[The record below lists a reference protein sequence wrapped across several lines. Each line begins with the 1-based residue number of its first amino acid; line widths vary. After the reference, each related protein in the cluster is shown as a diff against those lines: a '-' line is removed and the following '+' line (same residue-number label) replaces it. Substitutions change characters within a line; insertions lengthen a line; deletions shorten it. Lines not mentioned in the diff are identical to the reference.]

1 MQCCSYG
8 ATAMPAVRKSKPH
21 PAPVLAGRCELP
33 SMRAHVRSFAL
44 VPAGSVQW
52 IAEKKARDQR
62 LTGCPA
68 HLWLIRGELYDLRRW
83 APSHPGGAEWLAWT
97 QGTDCTVH
105 FETHHMNIAR
115 ARAVLRRFR
124 VPTAQHQASEKGK
137 EGPHAPDSQ
146 AQLTDPTGASAYVWR
161 DGDLYDTLRAEA
173 HAAVSAGGGSNA
185 TPLMVALSALSV
197 AMWLHA
203 YCVLCDAQSL
213 FAAAVAGYWC
223 FVLFGVG
230 HNYFHQANCLWRF
243 CADFTPFSSYDWRV
257 SHAQSHHLY
266 PNLGMDLEAS
276 GLEPLVSFMRNQPT
290 NSPLVYLYWHVVSF
304 LIGPIQVLELWWR
317 IVTRRSALLPENLIV
332 PAQLAV
338 LVVCAGFGRGLL
350 LWLTMHGVGI
360 YLIQLVSTPLHRSE
374 FSWTEGC
381 EHMRARQDSF
391 AEHTLASTEH
401 YWSSFSA
408 RWPTLGLLLG
418 VFVSGSFHSH
428 VAHHLFPTLDHS
440 RHHLVHDVLRKNC
453 AAYGFCCDEQE
464 ISLWELVVST
474 VRCWCR
480 PKGDLMYR
488 PERAAGVQ
496 ASAVGLGRKVR

>member
-1 MQCCSYG
+1 MSTRDNPKMASNQ
-8 ATAMPAVRKSKPH
+8 SKLPL
-21 PAPVLAGRCELP
+21 PPSPRLAGRCELP
-33 SMRAHVRSFAL
+33 SMRAHVRSGAL
-44 VPAGSVQW
+44 VPAGSLEW
-52 IAEKKARDQR
+52 IAEKKARDQK
-62 LTGCPA
+62 LTGCPP
-68 HLWLIRGELYDLRRW
+68 HLWLIRGELYDLREW

-124 VPTAQHQASEKGK
+124 VPAAGAGTGEKGK
-137 EGPHAPDSQ
+137 GKDDSKAVDSQ

-185 TPLMVALSALSV
+185 TPLMVVLSALSV
-197 AMWLHA
+197 AMWLRA
-203 YCVLCDAQSL
+203 YCVLCVEQSL
-213 FAAAVAGYWC
+213 LAAAAAGYWC

-230 HNYFHQANCLWRF
+230 HNFFHQANCLWRF
-243 CADFTPFSSYDWRV
+243 CADVTPFGSQDWRV

-290 NSPLVYLYWHVVSF
+290 NSPLVYLYWHIVSF
-304 LIGPIQVLELWWR
+304 LIGPIQVVELWWR
-317 IVTRRSALLPENLIV
+317 IATRRSALRPENLIV

-338 LVVCAGFGRGLL
+338 LVACAGPGRGTL
-350 LWLTMHGVGI
+350 LWLTMHGAGI
-360 YLIQLVSTPLHRSE
+360 YLIQVVSTPLHRSE

-381 EHMRARQDSF
+381 EGMRGRQDSF

-401 YWSSFSA
+401 YWSSISA

-440 RHHLVHDVLRKNC
+440 RHHLVHGVLRKHC
-453 AAYGFCCDEQE
+453 AAHGFCYDEE
-464 ISLWELVVST
+464 ELSLWELIAST

-488 PERAAGVQ
+488 PDRTACVEP
-496 ASAVGLGRKVR
+496 SALGRKMQ